1 MELSTGGPMLEP
13 LKKPE
18 HKVKIYDEKYHET
31 DIRVLELDHHD
42 SEQAGI
48 EYKLPR
54 DWKEQLRSQIE
65 ITEGSIAPEYCVPD
79 IEKYLFNNSLT
90 SGLLRAHLGE
100 GKVKDISTLDSE
112 TLRENPDI
120 TIHSFY
126 SHISKIAGVM
136 QRDLIA
142 TDTANK
148 GVYWLFSG
156 ASIAKHKGVENQRQ
170 FSGVGTKFKYE
181 YGKIDESEYKR
192 HDSNNGR
199 HLVSARGLMQEALR
213 TNEKQITAIWA
224 PKHAER
230 IADYINRQ
238 TTAESSSTVKVE
250 KPGDFRYVSP
260 PDEAKKMILYGR
272 PPLMR
277 SVRTYKPI
285 LSPEAYE
292 IDIMANVAELHHD
305 KLIIAIHK
313 YLEQPPKNEQEKKYR
328 RGLKQVLSKEGDAGW
343 VKKVVNTDKIGWV
356 QTQKE
361 HVY

>member
-1 MELSTGGPMLEP
+1 
-13 LKKPE
+13 
-18 HKVKIYDEKYHET
+18 
-31 DIRVLELDHHD
+31 
-42 SEQAGI
+42 
-48 EYKLPR
+48 
-54 DWKEQLRSQIE
+54 
-65 ITEGSIAPEYCVPD
+65 
-79 IEKYLFNNSLT
+79 
-90 SGLLRAHLGE
+90 
-100 GKVKDISTLDSE
+100 
-112 TLRENPDI
+112 
-120 TIHSFY
+120 
-126 SHISKIAGVM
+126 
-136 QRDLIA
+136 
-142 TDTANK
+142 
-148 GVYWLFSG
+148 
-156 ASIAKHKGVENQRQ
+156 
-170 FSGVGTKFKYE
+170 
-181 YGKIDESEYKR
+181 
-192 HDSNNGR
+192 
-199 HLVSARGLMQEALR
+199 MQEALR